1 MFNSPRPMASSYSYT
16 DPLSNSA
23 AAGTVFG
30 ELDPW
35 SSAPSPAGS
44 TTPART
50 TASAS
55 EGRNVAANG
64 SKEEG
69 LNGLIN
75 DPPALYVSLLDQLDT
90 SGIGEVSL
98 AAVHRLLGTS
108 KLPAV
113 VVEKIIHLTSRDKST
128 LTRPEFFCALALVS
142 LAQSSPDPN
151 DISIEK
157 LSFSLSNLPLP
168 KLKPSDPPSVSSG
181 VAAITA
187 AATGYNAWDGTI
199 NKGTTYSANNST
211 FRSTDPMVDTTEDR
225 WWKNQERIV
234 VTLIPEKEGWFLQK
248 YRIESDK
255 RGEGPVA
262 RRYSDFVWLMDVL
275 EKRYPFR
282 ILPPLP
288 PKRINP
294 SSAFLEARRLALNR
308 LLTFLTAHPVLRTDA
323 CLNIFLTSSSF
334 ESWRKR
340 TPVSTDEESLSKN
353 LTTAQEMSIPS
364 DLDLKL
370 DNLRERLPAM
380 LGHYTRLVVMA
391 ERSLVRLQMQAAE
404 AARMAMST
412 QSIGELVPRCCWRS
426 VQGDDGE
433 SGRGVARECGLCEG
447 VGRGWGDVGDGW
459 VNVGEELEKGVQL
472 LQKHI
477 ESLKS
482 QRDLYLS
489 FHALFYRH
497 SKLSVDNV
505 DALRKKVDSRFT
517 KIESL
522 KSAKKPEWEGEVDK
536 LASQSDIDTAEIQRL
551 LARRVFV
558 RACMWHE
565 LSVVFHSMQAAQGTM
580 GWRDYVKDQ
589 KEMTKRLNS
598 VWQGLEETLESMPLE

>member
-1 MFNSPRPMASSYSYT
+1 MFNSPRPMASSYNYT
-16 DPLSNSA
+16 DPLSNST
-23 AAGTVFG
+23 AAGAVFG

-44 TTPART
+44 ATPART
-50 TASAS
+50 TASVS
-55 EGRNVAANG
+55 GGRNGTEDG

-75 DPPALYVSLLDQLDT
+75 DPPALYVSLLDQLDANGT
-90 SGIGEVSL
+90 GEVSL
-98 AAVHRLLGTS
+98 ASVHRLLNTS

-142 LAQSSPDPN
+142 LAQSSSNPN

-157 LSFSLSNLPLP
+157 LSSSLSNLPLP
-168 KLKPSDPPSVSSG
+168 KLKPSDPPSVLSG
-181 VAAITA
+181 VAANTS
-187 AATGYNAWDGTI
+187 AATGFNAWDGTI
-199 NKGTTYSANNST
+199 NKGTTYSADSST
-211 FRSTDPMVDTTEDR
+211 FRSTDPMVNSGENG
-225 WWKNQERIV
+225 WWKDKERIV
-234 VTLIPEKEGWFLQK
+234 VTLLPEKEGWFLQK

-294 SSAFLEARRLALNR
+294 SSAFLEARRLALTR
-308 LLTFLTAHPVLRTDA
+308 LLSFLTAHPVLRTDA

-340 TPVSTDEESLSKN
+340 TPVSTDEESLSKK

-364 DLDLKL
+364 DLELKL
-370 DNLRERLPAM
+370 GNLKERLPAM

-391 ERSLVRLQMQAAE
+391 ERSLVRLQVQAAE

-412 QSIGELVPRCCWRS
+412 QSIGELVPRCCWRN
-426 VQGDDGE
+426 VQGDDAENVG
-433 SGRGVARECGLCEG
+433 GVARECELCEG
-447 VGRGWGDVGDGW
+447 VGKGWGDVGNGW
-459 VNVGEELEKGVQL
+459 VSVGEELEKGVQL

-477 ESLKS
+477 EALKS
-482 QRDLYLS
+482 QRDLYSS

-497 SKLSVDNV
+497 SRLSLDNV
-505 DALRKKVDSRFT
+505 DALRKKVDSRFS

-522 KSAKKPEWEGEVDK
+522 KSAKKPGWEGEVDK
-536 LASQSDIDTAEIQRL
+536 LVSQSDRDTAEIQHL

-565 LSVVFHSMQAAQGTM
+565 LSVVFHSMQAAQGTI
-580 GWRDYVKDQ
+580 GWRDFVKDQ
-589 KEMTKRLNS
+589 KERTKRLNS
-598 VWQGLEETLESMPLE
+598 VWQGLEETLEIMPLE